1 MARKFLYGV
10 AILVVFVIGALGAL
24 RYWAK
29 ELTQFTFVPVVPF
42 AAAPPLADG
51 AYANPALWFS
61 RGAGG
66 PNDPSRWRPVGA
78 PVDEATLPV
87 AVFFIH
93 PTSHFDR
100 LHWNSAIDETL
111 IAGRTEI
118 LLRGLAT
125 PFSAAAELWA
135 PRYRQATLGAFL
147 TDRPTGRAALDV
159 AYGDVLAAFDEFVT
173 SVDPRLPIVIAG
185 HSQGAFHLMHLMQD
199 RVAGKPL
206 AARVAAAYA
215 VGWPVSL
222 EHDLPE
228 MGLPACEGPDSAG
241 CVISWQSFAEPAE
254 TDMVRETYA
263 RFPGL
268 DGMPRGDSPFL
279 CINPVSGRPGDA
291 TPASANHGTLVP
303 DAALTGATLMPGLVP
318 ARCAPDGFLMIGPAP
333 QLGPFV
339 APGNNFH
346 VYDIPLFWSALRAD
360 VARRVKAWHRTP
372 FAGGTGPAKGAAPA
386 KPAPQAPAPETPKPV
401 SWWHQWLN

>member
-10 AILVVFVIGALGAL
+10 AILVVLVIGALGAL

-42 AAAPPLADG
+42 SAPAQLPEN
-51 AYANPALWFS
+51 AYDDPGLWYS

-66 PNDPSRWRPVGA
+66 PGDPSRWRPNGA

-100 LHWNSAIDETL
+100 LHWNSSIDETL
-111 IAGRTEI
+111 IAGRTET

-147 TDRPTGRAALDV
+147 NDRPSGRKALDV
-159 AYGDVLAAFDEFVT
+159 AYGDVLAAFDTFVA

-222 EHDLPE
+222 DHDLPE
-228 MGLPACEGPDSAG
+228 MGLPACDGPDQAG

-254 TDMVRETYA
+254 TDMVREAYA

-268 DGMPRGDSPFL
+268 DGRARGNSPFL
-279 CINPVSGRPGDA
+279 CVNPVSGRPGDE
-291 TPASANHGTLVP
+291 TPAIANPGTLVP
-303 DAALTGATLMPGLVP
+303 DTASTGASLIPGLVP

-339 APGNNFH
+339 APGNNYH

-360 VARRVKAWHRTP
+360 VARRVKAWHGAP
-372 FAGGTGPAKGAAPA
+372 PAKG
-386 KPAPQAPAPETPKPV
+386 APQAPAPETHKTAG
-401 SWWHQWLN
+401 WWRQWLS

>member
-10 AILVVFVIGALGAL
+10 AILVVLVIGALGAL

-42 AAAPPLADG
+42 SAPAQLPDN
-51 AYANPALWFS
+51 AYDDPGLWYS

-66 PNDPSRWRPVGA
+66 PGDPSRWRPNGA

-100 LHWNSAIDETL
+100 LHWNSSIDETL
-111 IAGRTEI
+111 IAGRTET

-135 PRYRQATLGAFL
+135 PRYRQVTLGAFL
-147 TDRPTGRAALDV
+147 TDRPSGRKALDV
-159 AYGDVLAAFDEFVT
+159 AYGDVLAAFDTFVA

-222 EHDLPE
+222 DHDLPE
-228 MGLPACEGPDSAG
+228 MGLPACDGPDQAG

-254 TDMVRETYA
+254 TDMVREAYA

-268 DGMPRGDSPFL
+268 DGRARGNSPFL
-279 CINPVSGRPGDA
+279 CVNPVSGRPGDE
-291 TPASANHGTLVP
+291 TPAIANPGTLVP
-303 DAALTGATLMPGLVP
+303 DTALTGASLIPGLVP

-339 APGNNFH
+339 APGNNYH

-360 VARRVKAWHRTP
+360 VARRVKAWHGAP
-372 FAGGTGPAKGAAPA
+372 PAKGA
-386 KPAPQAPAPETPKPV
+386 PQAPTPENHKTAG
-401 SWWHQWLN
+401 WWRQWLS

>member
-1 MARKFLYGV
+1 MARKFVYGV
-10 AILVVFVIGALGAL
+10 AILVVLVIGALGAL

-42 AAAPPLADG
+42 SAAPPLAAN
-51 AYANPALWFS
+51 AYADPSMWYS

-66 PNDPSRWRPVGA
+66 PNDPSRWRPNGA
-78 PVDEATLPV
+78 PVGEATLPV

-111 IAGRTEI
+111 ISGRTEI

-125 PFSAAAELWA
+125 PFSAAAEVWA

-147 TDRPTGRAALDV
+147 TDRPSGRAALDV
-159 AYGDVLAAFDEFVT
+159 AYGDVLAAFDEFIAQ
-173 SVDPRLPIVIAG
+173 VDPRLPIVIAG

-222 EHDLPE
+222 DHDLPE
-228 MGLPACEGPDSAG
+228 MGLPACEGPDQAG

-254 TDMVRETYA
+254 TDMVREAYA

-268 DGMPRGDSPFL
+268 DGAARGDSPFL
-279 CINPVSGRPGDA
+279 CINPITGRPGDA
-291 TPASANHGTLVP
+291 SPAQANPGTLVP
-303 DAALTGATLMPGLVP
+303 DGALTGASVIPGLVP

-360 VARRVKAWHRTP
+360 VARRVKAWHGAPPARAARKAPDAQTEQT
-372 FAGGTGPAKGAAPA
+372 AG
-386 KPAPQAPAPETPKPV
+386 
-401 SWWHQWLN
+401 WWRQWLS

>member
-1 MARKFLYGV
+1 MARKFIYGV

-24 RYWAK
+24 RFWAK

-42 AAAPPLADG
+42 MTAPVLAED
-51 AYANPALWFS
+51 AYANPAMWYS
-61 RGAGG
+61 QGAGG
-66 PNDPSRWRPVGA
+66 PGDPSRWRPTGA
-78 PVDEATLPV
+78 PTGEATLPV

-100 LHWNSAIDETL
+100 LHWNSALDETL
-111 IAGRTEI
+111 ISGRTET

-125 PFSAAAELWA
+125 PFSAAAEVWA

-147 TDRPTGRAALDV
+147 TDRPSGRAALDV
-159 AYGDVLAAFDEFVT
+159 AYGDVLAAFDTFVAR
-173 SVDPRLPIVIAG
+173 VDPRLPIVIAG
-185 HSQGAFHLMHLMQD
+185 HSQGAFHLMHLMRD

-222 EHDLPE
+222 DHDLPE
-228 MGLPACEGPDSAG
+228 MGLPPCEAPDQAG

-254 TDMVRETYA
+254 TDMVREAYA

-268 DGMPRGDSPFL
+268 DGLPRGKSPFL
-279 CINPVSGRPGDA
+279 CINPVTGRPGDA
-291 TPASANHGTLVP
+291 APAQANPGTLVP
-303 DAALTGATLMPGLVP
+303 DAALTGATLVPGLVP

-360 VARRVKAWHRTP
+360 VARRVKAWHGATP
-372 FAGGTGPAKGAAPA
+372 T
-386 KPAPQAPAPETPKPV
+386 PQAPKAPAPATPRTAG
-401 SWWHQWLN
+401 WWPQWLS

>member
-10 AILVVFVIGALGAL
+10 AILVVLVIGAMGAL

-42 AAAPPLADG
+42 SAPPPLPENRYAD
-51 AYANPALWFS
+51 PALWYS
-61 RGAGG
+61 RGAGAPG
-66 PNDPSRWRPVGA
+66 DPSRWRPAGA
-78 PVDEATLPV
+78 PVGEATLPA

-100 LHWNSAIDETL
+100 LHWNASMDEAM
-111 IAGRTEI
+111 IAGRTET

-147 TDRPTGRAALDV
+147 TERPSGRAALDI
-159 AYGDVLAAFDEFVT
+159 AYGDVLAAFDEFVARA
-173 SVDPRLPIVIAG
+173 DPRLPIVIAG

-206 AARVAAAYA
+206 AARVAAAYV

-228 MGLPACEGPDSAG
+228 MGLPACERPDQAG

-254 TDMVRETYA
+254 TDMVREAYA

-268 DGMPRGDSPFL
+268 DGEARGRSPFL
-279 CINPVSGRPGDA
+279 CVNPVSGRPGDA
-291 TPASANHGTLVP
+291 TPAAANPGTLVP
-303 DAALTGATLMPGLVP
+303 DTGLTGASLVPGMVP
-318 ARCAPDGFLMIGPAP
+318 ARCAEDGFLMIGPAP
-333 QLGPFV
+333 QMGPFV
-339 APGNNFH
+339 APGNNYH
-346 VYDIPLFWSALRAD
+346 VYDIPLFWSALRVD
-360 VARRVKAWHRTP
+360 VARRVKAWHGAPPTKDSAKVSSAQTRKS
-372 FAGGTGPAKGAAPA
+372 TG
-386 KPAPQAPAPETPKPV
+386 
-401 SWWHQWLN
+401 WWRQWLS